1 MPVNDS
7 VSVDRFIID
16 DLTIDYLLSRWQ
28 NGKKYLIMWTIS
40 PLKEHL
46 ISKLE
51 MSKFS
56 KRKEYQNI
64 NHKMAIIYFKAEQ
77 L

>member
-51 MSKFS
+51 MSKF
-56 KRKEYQNI
+56 
-64 NHKMAIIYFKAEQ
+64 
-77 L
+77 